1 MYKDDASSQRRKIC
15 TFGQCTNINLLF
27 NDVIYVPHEAILAER
42 LTMLNLALSARSLW
56 PEVSAQT
63 LGVIVETSF
72 RFSDSTVVDFD
83 GIAFDL
89 ERIEASAI
97 FNDALRDGWIDAFL
111 IGRISAAN
119 AIAITR
125 LKLVWIA
132 IALHDRQRSIDL
144 LH

>member
-1 MYKDDASSQRRKIC
+1 MYKKEASLEHQKIRA
-15 TFGQCTNINLLF
+15 FGQAPSADIF
-27 NDVIYVPHEAILAER
+27 FHDVIYVPHEAIFAER
-42 LTMLNLALSARSLW
+42 MTMLNVALVVRCLW
-56 PEVSAQT
+56 PDIIAER

-119 AIAITR
+119 SIAITR

>member
-1 MYKDDASSQRRKIC
+1 MYKKDASLQHQKIC
-15 TFGQCTNINLLF
+15 AFGQVPSVNLF
-27 NDVIYVPHEAILAER
+27 FHDVIYVPHEAIFAER
-42 LTMLNLALSARSLW
+42 MTMLNLALSARSLW
-56 PEVSAQT
+56 PEVNAQT

-72 RFSDSTVVDFD
+72 RFSGSTVVDFD

-89 ERIEASAI
+89 ERIEANAI
-97 FNDALRDGWIDAFL
+97 FDNALRDGWIDAFL

-119 AIAITR
+119 SIAITR

>member
-1 MYKDDASSQRRKIC
+1 MYKKDASLEDQKIC
-15 TFGQCTNINLLF
+15 ALGQAPSVDIYF
-27 NDVIYVPHEAILAER
+27 HDVIYVPNEVIFAER
-42 LTMLNLALSARSLW
+42 MTMLNLALSARSLW
-56 PEVSAQT
+56 PEINAQT
-63 LGVIVETSF
+63 LGVIIETSF

-89 ERIEASAI
+89 ERIEAPAI

-119 AIAITR
+119 SIAITR

>member
-1 MYKDDASSQRRKIC
+1 MYKKAASLEHQKIC
-15 TFGQCTNINLLF
+15 AFGQVPSANLF
-27 NDVIYVPHEAILAER
+27 FHDVIYVPHEAILAER
-42 LTMLNLALSARSLW
+42 MTMLNLALSARSLW
-56 PEVSAQT
+56 PEINAQT
-63 LGVIVETSF
+63 LGVIVQTSF
-72 RFSDSTVVDFD
+72 RFSDSMVVDFD

-97 FNDALRDGWIDAFL
+97 FNDALRDGWSDAFL

-119 AIAITR
+119 SIAITR